1 MHVSVKMRI
10 EGTALISLSEGF
22 TRFRLVE
29 IQFSSLEQAIAVRDV
44 IEPESKEF
52 RGTSRCYPNSK
63 SMKFSSWLRFTDE
76 SNIDRDT
83 GTGIAS

>member
-1 MHVSVKMRI
+1 MRI

-44 IEPESKEF
+44 IEHRIQGVPRDITLLPELEVDEVLELVAF
-52 RGTSRCYPNSK
+52 HRRIETS
-63 SMKFSSWLRFTDE
+63 
-76 SNIDRDT
+76 
-83 GTGIAS
+83 IATQEQE

>member
-44 IEPESKEF
+44 IEHRIQGVPRDITLLPELEV
-52 RGTSRCYPNSK
+52 
-63 SMKFSSWLRFTDE
+63 DE
-76 SNIDRDT
+76 VLDLVAFHRRIEAL
-83 GTGIAS
+83 IATQEQE

>member
-10 EGTALISLSEGF
+10 ERTALISLSEGF

-44 IEPESKEF
+44 IEHRIQGVPRDITLLPELEV
-52 RGTSRCYPNSK
+52 
-63 SMKFSSWLRFTDE
+63 DE
-76 SNIDRDT
+76 VLELVAFHRRIET
-83 GTGIAS
+83 LIATQEQE